1 MTTATYHVGLEGA
14 EKDAHFDYWRSG
26 RATVMVSTTAFG
38 AGVDFGSVRLVLVI
52 QNDHLDD
59 HELAKVTK
67 PFTMPYFVTV
77 IKPACSWR

>member
-1 MTTATYHVGLEGA
+1 
-14 EKDAHFDYWRSG
+14 
-26 RATVMVSTTAFG
+26 MVSTTAFG